1 MAAEP
6 EDEQLP
12 QPSEQIHLPDPSY
25 VPIIVAA
32 GVSIVVIGVVFNPLV
47 LAFGLLV
54 TIVTTVRWVRDTRH
68 DIAELP
74 LEH

>member
-6 EDEQLP
+6 ENGRLP
-12 QPSEQIHLPDPSY
+12 APSETIHLPDPSY

-32 GVSIVVIGVVFNPLV
+32 GVSIALIGVVFNPVV
-47 LAFGLLV
+47 LLLGVLV
-54 TIVTTVRWVRDTRH
+54 TAVTTVRWVRDTRR

-74 LEH
+74 PEH

>member
-1 MAAEP
+1 MPEP
-6 EDEQLP
+6 GQLP

-32 GVSIVVIGVVFNPLV
+32 GVSIALVGVVFNVFV
-47 LAFGLLV
+47 LALGVLITL
-54 TIVTTVRWVRDTRH
+54 IATVRWIRDTRR
-68 DIAELP
+68 DISHLP